1 MSILVSLGISFRS
14 ASTVPAGNLAKAS
27 SVGANTVNG
36 PGPFKVGTR
45 PAAVRAAASV
55 LKDPAETAYERMFFS
70 STKIFLK
77 EKILTVSTMSAI
89 LKDEK
94 LLADFMPTEKAAM
107 TSMDANRTATDF
119 IIFSS

>member
-1 MSILVSLGISFRS
+1 M
-14 ASTVPAGNLAKAS
+14 
-27 SVGANTVNG
+27 NG

-55 LKDPAETAYERMFFS
+55 LNDPAETAYERMFFS